1 MVSDSHKNMW
11 HITKREIY
19 DNLNSLRFALTTVLL
34 LALMVTNAVKHLREH
49 PKRVQRYQ
57 DAVAES
63 LNHLT
68 DRADDSLYT
77 LAQYGPG
84 NFYKKPSPLHFCA
97 NGGESVLPDTI
108 KVGDPPVFMTDAEG
122 NRLLEGIWSLSY
134 PDANLQNKN
143 VGPNVSQVDWAF
155 IIGYIL
161 SLIALWFTFDAF
173 SGEREQGTLRLMLA
187 NSIPRHTVLIG
198 KFFGALLSI
207 SISFAL
213 AVLVNLLLISTAN
226 TVHLTTEAWGR
237 LGIIFSL
244 ALLYTSLF
252 VALGLLVSA
261 RVQQSAVS
269 LMILLLMWVT
279 FVVFM
284 PSTLASIASSFS
296 PATSF
301 DEFWK
306 QRNPIQENLWEKYKE
321 GLRSNELDHRKLR
334 AKSEFYTENAERS
347 ERKQE
352 EQLKYRSAQV
362 YRARAI
368 TGISPATLLQ
378 HLIEAFAGTGFER
391 HLQFVDNTQRY
402 AHQLREFVVDT
413 DRADPESLHIL
424 GVREG
429 MSKKLVNPAAVPRF
443 EDTLNLNKDFN
454 TTATELLLLTL
465 FVLVLLSGAYLAFVR
480 VEV

>member
-1 MVSDSHKNMW
+1 MIW

-57 DAVAES
+57 DAVTES
-63 LNHLT
+63 LDRLT
-68 DRADDSLYT
+68 AHADESLYK
-77 LAQYGPG
+77 LAQHGPG
-84 NFYKKPSPLHFCA
+84 NFYKKPSSLHFCA
-97 NGGESVLPDTI
+97 NGGELLLPDRVEVDEPTVFATDSED
-108 KVGDPPVFMTDAEG
+108 KVI
-122 NRLLEGIWSLSY
+122 LEGVWSLSY

-155 IIGYIL
+155 IIGFIL

-173 SGEREQGTLRLMLA
+173 SGEREHGTLRLMLA

-198 KFFGALLSI
+198 KFLGALLSI
-207 SISFAL
+207 SIPFAL
-213 AVLVNLLLISTAN
+213 AVLVNLLLISTAS

-237 LGIIFSL
+237 LGIIFAL

-261 RVQQSAVS
+261 RVQRSAVS
-269 LMILLLMWVT
+269 LMILLLTWVT

-284 PSTLASIASSFS
+284 PSTLTSIASSFS

-301 DEFWK
+301 DEVWE
-306 QRNPIQENLWEKYKE
+306 QRNPIQEDLWDKYGEWLWSRKVDDKT
-321 GLRSNELDHRKLR
+321 LRG
-334 AKSEFYTENAERS
+334 KSEFYTKNAEKWEHRRE
-347 ERKQE
+347 ERV
-352 EQLKYRSAQV
+352 KYRASQV

-378 HLIEAFAGTGFER
+378 HLIEGFAGTGFER

-402 AHQLREFVVDT
+402 VRQLREFVADT

-429 MSKKLVNPAAVPRF
+429 MSKKPISPESVPRF
-443 EDTLNLNKDFN
+443 EDTLNLSRDFN
-454 TTATELLLLTL
+454 TAAMELLLLTL

>member
-1 MVSDSHKNMW
+1 MW

-19 DNLNSLRFALTTVLL
+19 DNLSSLRFALTTVLL

-57 DAVAES
+57 DAVRES
-63 LNHLT
+63 SDRLT
-68 DRADDSLYT
+68 AHADDSLHK

-97 NGGESVLPDTI
+97 NGGEPLLPDA
-108 KVGDPPVFMTDAEG
+108 VEVDEPPVFMTDAEG

-134 PDANLQNKN
+134 PDANLHNKN
-143 VGPNVSQVDWAF
+143 VGPQVSQVDWAF

-207 SISFAL
+207 SIPFAL
-213 AVLVNLLLISTAN
+213 AVLMNLLLISTAS
-226 TVHLTTEAWGR
+226 TVHLSTEAWGR
-237 LGIIFSL
+237 LGIIFFL
-244 ALLYTSLF
+244 ALLYASLF

-269 LMILLLMWVT
+269 LMILLLTWVT

-301 DEFWK
+301 EEFWK
-306 QRNPIQENLWEKYKE
+306 QRHPIREDLWDKYDEWLWSSQLDDKT
-321 GLRSNELDHRKLR
+321 LRG
-334 AKSEFYTENAERS
+334 KSAFFTENAERE
-347 ERKQE
+347 ERRRE
-352 EQLKYRSAQV
+352 ERLKYRSAQV

-378 HLIEAFAGTGFER
+378 HLIEGFAGTGFER
-391 HLQFVDNTQRY
+391 HLQFVENTQRY
-402 AHQLREFVVDT
+402 ARQLREFVADT

-429 MSKKLVNPAAVPRF
+429 MSKKPISPESVPRF
-443 EDTLNLNKDFN
+443 EDTLDLSRDFN
-454 TTATELLLLTL
+454 TAATELLLLTL

>member
-1 MVSDSHKNMW
+1 MIW

-49 PKRVQRYQ
+49 PKRVQRYR
-57 DAVAES
+57 DAVTES

-68 DRADDSLYT
+68 DRANDSLYT

-97 NGGESVLPDTI
+97 NGGEPLLPDA
-108 KVGDPPVFMTDAEG
+108 VEVDEPPVFMTDAEG

-134 PDANLQNKN
+134 PDANLHNKD

-155 IIGYIL
+155 IIGFIL

-198 KFFGALLSI
+198 KFLGALLSI
-207 SISFAL
+207 SIPFAL

-237 LGIIFSL
+237 LGIIFCL

-269 LMILLLMWVT
+269 LMILLLTWVT
-279 FVVFM
+279 LVVFM

-296 PATSF
+296 PAMSF

-306 QRNPIQENLWEKYKE
+306 QRNPIKEDLWDKYKE
-321 GLRSNELDHRKLR
+321 GRSSELDDRKLR
-334 AKSEFYTENAERS
+334 AKSEFYTENAERE
-347 ERKQE
+347 ERWQE
-352 EQLKYRSAQV
+352 EQLKYRSSQV
-362 YRARAI
+362 HRARAI

-378 HLIEAFAGTGFER
+378 HLIESFAGTGFER
-391 HLQFVDNTQRY
+391 HLQFAENVQRY
-402 AHQLREFVVDT
+402 TRQLREFIADT

-429 MSKKLVNPAAVPRF
+429 MSKKPISPEAVPRF
-443 EDTLNLNKDFN
+443 EDTLNLSKDFN
-454 TTATELLLLTL
+454 TAAMELLLLTL

>member
-1 MVSDSHKNMW
+1 MW

-34 LALMVTNAVKHLREH
+34 LALMITNAVKHLREH

-57 DAVAES
+57 DAVTES
-63 LNHLT
+63 SDRLT
-68 DRADDSLYT
+68 THADGSLYK

-97 NGGESVLPDTI
+97 NGGESILPDTI
-108 KVGDPPVFMTDAEG
+108 TVREPPVFATDAEG

-134 PDANLQNKN
+134 PDANLHNKD

-198 KFFGALLSI
+198 KFLGALLSI
-207 SISFAL
+207 SIPFAL

-237 LGIIFSL
+237 LGIIFAL

-279 FVVFM
+279 LVVFM

-296 PATSF
+296 PAMSF
-301 DEFWK
+301 DKFWK
-306 QRNPIQENLWEKYKE
+306 QRNPIKEDLWDKYKE
-321 GLRSNELDHRKLR
+321 GLWSSELDDSKLR
-334 AKSEFYTENAERS
+334 AKSEFYTENAERE
-347 ERKQE
+347 ERKHE
-352 EQLKYRSAQV
+352 EQLKYRTSQV

-368 TGISPATLLQ
+368 TVISPATLLQ
-378 HLIEAFAGTGFER
+378 HLIESFAGTGFER
-391 HLQFVDNTQRY
+391 HLQFAENVQRY
-402 AHQLREFVVDT
+402 TRQLREFVADT

-429 MSKKLVNPAAVPRF
+429 MSKKPISPEAVPRF
-443 EDTLNLNKDFN
+443 EDTLNLSKDFN
-454 TTATELLLLTL
+454 TAAMELLLLTL

>member
-1 MVSDSHKNMW
+1 MW

-57 DAVAES
+57 DAVTES
-63 LNHLT
+63 SDRLT
-68 DRADDSLYT
+68 AHADDSLFKLT
-77 LAQYGPG
+77 QYGPG

-97 NGGESVLPDTI
+97 NGGESILPDTI
-108 KVGDPPVFMTDAEG
+108 KVSEPPVFATDAEG

-134 PDANLQNKN
+134 PDANLNNKN
-143 VGPNVSQVDWAF
+143 VGPNVSEVDWAF
-155 IIGYIL
+155 TIGSIL

-198 KFFGALLSI
+198 KFLGALLSI
-207 SISFAL
+207 SIPFAL

-237 LGIIFSL
+237 LGIIFAL

-269 LMILLLMWVT
+269 LMVLLLMWVT
-279 FVVFM
+279 LVVFM

-301 DEFWK
+301 DKFWK
-306 QRNPIQENLWEKYKE
+306 QHNPIEEDLWDKYNESLWSSQLDDKT
-321 GLRSNELDHRKLR
+321 LRG
-334 AKSEFYTENAERS
+334 KSAFFTKNAERE
-347 ERKQE
+347 EREHE
-352 EQLKYRSAQV
+352 ERLKYRSSQV

-378 HLIEAFAGTGFER
+378 HLIESFAGTGFER
-391 HLQFVDNTQRY
+391 HLQFTENVQRY
-402 AHQLREFVVDT
+402 ARQLREFVADT

-429 MSKKLVNPAAVPRF
+429 MSEKPIIPESVPRF
-443 EDTLNLNKDFN
+443 EDTLNLNRDFN
-454 TTATELLLLTL
+454 TAAMELLLLTL

>member
-1 MVSDSHKNMW
+1 MIW

-34 LALMVTNAVKHLREH
+34 LALMVTNAVRHLREH
-49 PKRVQRYQ
+49 PKRVQEYQ
-57 DAVAES
+57 NAVTES

-97 NGGESVLPDTI
+97 NGGEPLLSDT
-108 KVGDPPVFMTDAEG
+108 VEVDEPTVFATDSE
-122 NRLLEGIWSLSY
+122 NNVILEGIWSLSY
-134 PDANLQNKN
+134 PDANLQNKD

-161 SLIALWFTFDAF
+161 SLIAILFTFDTF
-173 SGEREQGTLRLMLA
+173 SGEREGGTLRLMLA

-198 KFFGALLSI
+198 KFLGALLSI
-207 SISFAL
+207 SIPFIL

-237 LGIIFSL
+237 LGIIFFL

-252 VALGLLVSA
+252 LALGLLVST
-261 RVQQSAVS
+261 RVQRSAVS
-269 LMILLLMWVT
+269 LMILLLAWVT

-296 PATSF
+296 PIVSF

-306 QRNPIQENLWEKYKE
+306 QRNPVQEDLWDKYEKWVWSE
-321 GLRSNELDHRKLR
+321 GLDDSTLKG
-334 AKSEFYTENAERS
+334 KSKFYTEHVERW
-347 ERKQE
+347 ERRRE
-352 EQLKYRSAQV
+352 ERIKYRSSQV
-362 YRARAI
+362 HHARAI
-368 TGISPATLLQ
+368 TSISPATLLQ
-378 HLIEAFAGTGFER
+378 HLIEGFAGTGFER
-391 HLQFVDNTQRY
+391 HLQFVKNTQRY
-402 AHQLREFVVDT
+402 ARQFREFIVDT
-413 DRADPESLHIL
+413 DRGDPESLHII

-429 MSKKLVNPAAVPRF
+429 MSQKPISPAAVPRF
-443 EDTLNLNKDFN
+443 EDTFNLSKDFN
-454 TTATELLLLTL
+454 TRAIEILLLAL
-465 FVLVLLSGAYLAFVR
+465 FVVVLLSGTYLAFVR

>member
-1 MVSDSHKNMW
+1 MW

-57 DAVAES
+57 DAVTES
-63 LNHLT
+63 SDRLT
-68 DRADDSLYT
+68 AHANGSLYK

-97 NGGESVLPDTI
+97 NGGELILPDTI
-108 KVGDPPVFMTDAEG
+108 KVDEPPVFMTDAEG

-155 IIGYIL
+155 IIGFIL

-173 SGEREQGTLRLMLA
+173 SGEREHGTLRLMLA

-198 KFFGALLSI
+198 KFLGALLSI
-207 SISFAL
+207 SIPFAL

-237 LGIIFSL
+237 LGIIFCL

-269 LMILLLMWVT
+269 LMILLLTWVT

-296 PATSF
+296 PAMSF

-306 QRNPIQENLWEKYKE
+306 QRNPIQENLWDKYRE
-321 GLRSNELDHRKLR
+321 GLRSSKLDDKRLR

-347 ERKQE
+347 EREHE
-352 EQLKYRSAQV
+352 ERLKYQTSQV
-362 YRARAI
+362 YHARAI
-368 TGISPATLLQ
+368 TSISPATLLQ
-378 HLIEAFAGTGFER
+378 HLIESFAGTGFER
-391 HLQFVDNTQRY
+391 HLQFVENTQRH
-402 AHQLREFVVDT
+402 ARQFREFVADT

-429 MSKKLVNPAAVPRF
+429 MSKKSVNPAAVPKF
-443 EDTLNLNKDFN
+443 EDTLNLSKDFN
-454 TTATELLLLTL
+454 TTAMELLLLTL

>member
-1 MVSDSHKNMW
+1 MW

-57 DAVAES
+57 DAVTES
-63 LNHLT
+63 SDRLT
-68 DRADDSLYT
+68 AHADGSLYK

-97 NGGESVLPDTI
+97 NGGESILPDTI
-108 KVGDPPVFMTDAEG
+108 TVREPPVFATDAENNVILQG
-122 NRLLEGIWSLSY
+122 VWSLSY

-198 KFFGALLSI
+198 KFLGALFSI
-207 SISFAL
+207 SIPFAL

-237 LGIIFSL
+237 LGIIFCL

-269 LMILLLMWVT
+269 LMILLLTWVT

-301 DEFWK
+301 DEYWK

-321 GLRSNELDHRKLR
+321 RRRSSELDDSKLR
-334 AKSEFYTENAERS
+334 AKSEFYTENAERD
-347 ERKQE
+347 ERWQE
-352 EQLKYRSAQV
+352 EQLKYRTSQV
-362 YRARAI
+362 HRARAI

-378 HLIEAFAGTGFER
+378 HLIEGFAGTGFER
-391 HLQFVDNTQRY
+391 HLQFAENVQRY
-402 AHQLREFVVDT
+402 TRQLREFVADT

-429 MSKKLVNPAAVPRF
+429 MSKKPISPESVPRF
-443 EDTLNLNKDFN
+443 EDTLNLSRDFN
-454 TTATELLLLTL
+454 TAAMELLLLTL

>member
-1 MVSDSHKNMW
+1 MW

-49 PKRVQRYQ
+49 PKRVQTYR
-57 DAVAES
+57 DAVTES
-63 LNHLT
+63 SDRLT
-68 DRADDSLYT
+68 AHADGSLYK

-84 NFYKKPSPLHFCA
+84 NFYKKPSSLHFCA
-97 NGGESVLPDTI
+97 NGGESILPDTI
-108 KVGDPPVFMTDAEG
+108 KVGDPPVFATDSENKVILQG
-122 NRLLEGIWSLSY
+122 VWSLSY

-155 IIGYIL
+155 IIGSIL

-173 SGEREQGTLRLMLA
+173 SGERERGTLRLMLA

-198 KFFGALLSI
+198 KFFGALISI
-207 SISFAL
+207 SIPFAL
-213 AVLVNLLLISTAN
+213 AALVNLLLISTAS

-237 LGIIFSL
+237 LGIIFAL

-279 FVVFM
+279 LVVFM

-306 QRNPIQENLWEKYKE
+306 QRNPIEEDLWDKYDEWLWSSKVDDKT
-321 GLRSNELDHRKLR
+321 LRG
-334 AKSEFYTENAERS
+334 KSAFFTENAERE
-347 ERKQE
+347 ERRHE
-352 EQLKYRSAQV
+352 ERLKYRSSQV

-368 TGISPATLLQ
+368 TSISPATLLQ
-378 HLIEAFAGTGFER
+378 HLIEGFAGTGFER
-391 HLQFVDNTQRY
+391 HLQFVENTQRY
-402 AHQLREFVVDT
+402 ARQLREFVADT
-413 DRADPESLHIL
+413 DRADPESPHIL

-429 MSKKLVNPAAVPRF
+429 MSKKFITSESVPRF
-443 EDTLNLNKDFN
+443 EDTLNLSRDFN
-454 TTATELLLLTL
+454 TAAMELLLLTL